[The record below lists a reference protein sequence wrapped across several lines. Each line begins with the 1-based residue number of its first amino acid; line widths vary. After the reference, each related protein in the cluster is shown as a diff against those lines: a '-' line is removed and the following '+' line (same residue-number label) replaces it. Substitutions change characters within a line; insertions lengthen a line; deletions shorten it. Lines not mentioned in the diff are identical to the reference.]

1 MGGVLGLG
9 VAFGALKALAS
20 LGAGSLPG
28 QAAVELDGTALIFA
42 AIVSVATG
50 ILFGLAPAIM
60 APQLRVVE
68 ALKEGYRGVHG
79 AGGLGTQQRLVVGQ
93 VALSLILLIASGLLM
108 KSFMRLQQEELGFQP
123 QGVLTASLR
132 LPQVSYGEDRH
143 PYLFYQGALERVNAL
158 PGVDA
163 AGVVTALPVVGGFG
177 PWNYAHAE
185 GRPPPTQADRRGL
198 VRRVV
203 SPDYFET
210 MGIPLLRGRTF
221 QNSDGVDG
229 PRLAIISRRTADEF
243 FPGEDPIGRSV
254 VYPWN
259 PPVHFEVIGIVGD
272 VRLGPLQMDTRP
284 TIYWSAT
291 QSGRLSMSMVVRTA
305 GDPSALTSAFRSAI
319 GEVDPNVPVQ
329 SIQPMTAIVSASLA
343 QNRFRTILLGA
354 FAVVAVLL
362 AALGLYGVLAQMVA
376 RRTQEIG
383 VRMALGADRSSIL
396 GWVVRR
402 GMVLAAVGLAIG
414 ALGAALVTQAIRG
427 MLFGVQPID
436 VVTYGV
442 TVTVLGL
449 VALAAALIP
458 AWRASRVDPVE
469 CLRSE

>member
-1 MGGVLGLG
+1 
-9 VAFGALKALAS
+9 
-20 LGAGSLPG
+20 
-28 QAAVELDGTALIFA
+28 
-42 AIVSVATG
+42 
-50 ILFGLAPAIM
+50 
-60 APQLRVVE
+60 
-68 ALKEGYRGVHG
+68 
-79 AGGLGTQQRLVVGQ
+79 
-93 VALSLILLIASGLLM
+93 
-108 KSFMRLQQEELGFQP
+108 
-123 QGVLTASLR
+123 
-132 LPQVSYGEDRH
+132 
-143 PYLFYQGALERVNAL
+143 
-158 PGVDA
+158 
-163 AGVVTALPVVGGFG
+163 
-177 PWNYAHAE
+177 
-185 GRPPPTQADRRGL
+185 
-198 VRRVV
+198 
-203 SPDYFET
+203 
-210 MGIPLLRGRTF
+210 
-221 QNSDGVDG
+221 
-229 PRLAIISRRTADEF
+229 
-243 FPGEDPIGRSV
+243 V